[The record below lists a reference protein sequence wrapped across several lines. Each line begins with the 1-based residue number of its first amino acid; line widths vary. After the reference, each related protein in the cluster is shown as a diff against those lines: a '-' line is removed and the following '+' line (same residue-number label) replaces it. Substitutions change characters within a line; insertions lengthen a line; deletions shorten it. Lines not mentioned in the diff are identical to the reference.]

1 MDLRRSGVAVAF
13 LELPEA
19 GGVAAAEALAL
30 LIGSEKASP
39 WNETER
45 LRVEVTRS
53 LAAAEEASAAAA
65 LLGTGVMGLLGLR
78 RPTDWERLGRRGVE
92 G

>member
-1 MDLRRSGVAVAF
+1 MAA
-13 LELPEA
+13 A
-19 GGVAAAEALAL
+19 AAAEALAL